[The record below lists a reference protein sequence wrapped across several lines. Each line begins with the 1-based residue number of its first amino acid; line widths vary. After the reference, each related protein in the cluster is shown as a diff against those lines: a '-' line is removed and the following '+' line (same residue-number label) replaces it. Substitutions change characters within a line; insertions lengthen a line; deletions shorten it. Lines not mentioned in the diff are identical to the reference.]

1 MARYTELLAEYLES
15 GGKLPAAFD
24 GIKIG
29 DSTLSDI
36 FTAQFAA
43 REIGF
48 ETPALFELKLNAY
61 AATLIPELKAGL
73 DAYSGAISAM
83 DKPSHT
89 HTKNGVIQREYG
101 ERKRNVWDNPTA
113 TDAGE
118 VDLTDVGSQ
127 NITVDS
133 GGVDTENYQE
143 VTDVDVSKTA
153 ADGIAIYQALSQ
165 PAQTFLEVWLA
176 KFDPLFMQIY

>member
-1 MARYTELLAEYLES
+1 MARYTELFSEWLEN
-15 GGKLPAAFD
+15 GGELPTSFYS
-24 GIKIG
+24 IKIG
-29 DSTLSDI
+29 DSILSDI
-36 FTAQFAA
+36 FAAQFAA

-48 ETPALFELKLNAY
+48 ETPELFELKLNAY

-73 DAYSGAISAM
+73 DAYSGALSAM
-83 DKPSHT
+83 NTPLHT
-89 HTKNGVIQREYG
+89 NTKNGVIQREYG
-101 ERKRNVWDNPTA
+101 ERKRNIWDNPTA

-133 GGVDTENYQE
+133 GGIDTENYQD
-143 VTDVDVSKTA
+143 VTDVVVSKTA
-153 ADGIAIYQALSQ
+153 SDGIAIYQALSQ